1 MNLSNKKIFAFITV
15 CIFVADALFVAI
27 NYYNDRENLEGDLN
41 DQSEQYQ
48 TGFEVALTMTMVNMS
63 QLATYV
69 AHDPRIQKIFALAAE
84 SFQREEAQSDKMMSE
99 KWRAALYEQVANSW
113 AEMKKRFYVR
123 QLHFHVP
130 PDTSL
135 LRVHR
140 PEKWGDDL
148 SPLRYMIVDVMKD
161 QQPTQGFELGRVYA
175 GIRGAVPVY
184 GPSRFDEQGAF
195 IGVLEAGTSFA
206 EIVGTLQR
214 QIGAD
219 IAVLLNG
226 KRVSSVKWK
235 TGTGGG
241 HAETCACFIEATT
254 SDRLSDILDQ
264 IAPKL
269 LPPGDPFKLRT
280 DIIILDDERY
290 MLTRFGLRD
299 YIGIRDQ
306 HDEPVGDILMWSKVE
321 HKFDTLYQ
329 NTQTNIVYGVFGFLF
344 IEILIFF
351 GLRSVQAHLKDQ
363 VKRQAGEITIL
374 LEKTLAASR
383 AKSEFLANISHELRT
398 PMMGIKGGLE
408 LLKNNRS
415 LDQEGRQNLQFLD
428 NSANAMMS
436 LVDDVLDLSKIEAG
450 KMHIH
455 VTPVQP
461 YVQCR
466 DICDVFRASALGK
479 GLVLHFTSNVEEND
493 WYMLDALRFR
503 QVLSNLINN
512 AIKFTEKGS
521 VEVRLEIQKG
531 DVCERLNVKVV
542 DTGIGLS
549 EEQIKRIFERFTQ
562 ADGSTTKKYGGS
574 GLGLAISQEL
584 ANLLG
589 GELTVQSEPEK
600 GSCFA
605 FSLPVERCEEPHAS
619 PNERSGLPPLHI
631 LLAEDN
637 LINQKVLVAILTQY
651 NHKVDLAENGKVA
664 VQYAQ
669 KQQYD
674 VILMDVHMPVMD
686 GVATTQYIR
695 DNEGCN
701 QDSLIIA
708 FTADAIHEH
717 AKEFIQKGFDDVI
730 VKPVKYDVLESK
742 IKNAL
747 NKRRMQ

>member
-1 MNLSNKKIFAFITV
+1 MSFSNKKVFGFITV
-15 CIFVADALFVAI
+15 CIFIADALFVAI
-27 NYYNDRENLEGDLN
+27 NYYNDRENLEDDLRYE
-41 DQSEQYQ
+41 SKQYQ
-48 TGFEVALTMTMVNMS
+48 TGFDVALTMTMVNMS

-69 AHDPRIQKIFALAAE
+69 AHDPRIQKIFALAAD
-84 SFQREEAQSDKMMSE
+84 SFRREEGQLDKTMSE
-99 KWRAALYEQVANSW
+99 KWRAALYDQVASSW
-113 AEMKKRFYVR
+113 AEMKKQFYVR
-123 QLHFHVP
+123 QFHFHVP
-130 PDTSL
+130 PDISL

-161 QQPTQGFELGRVYA
+161 QKPTQGFELGRVYA

-184 GPSRFDEQGAF
+184 GPSTKDEQNIF

-219 IAVLLNG
+219 IAILLNG

-235 TGTGGG
+235 SGVGGA
-241 HAETCACFIEATT
+241 HADTCACFIEATT
-254 SDRLSDILDQ
+254 SDKLYDILDKVSLKSFD
-264 IAPKL
+264 PV
-269 LPPGDPFKLRT
+269 DPFKLQT
-280 DIIILDDERY
+280 NIVMFDNERY
-290 MLTRFGLRD
+290 MLTSFGLRD
-299 YIGIRDQ
+299 YIGVRDQ
-306 HDEPVGDILMWSKVE
+306 HKEPVGRILMWSKVE
-321 HKFDTLYQ
+321 HKFDTLYN
-329 NTQTNIVYGVFGFLF
+329 NTQTNIVYGIFGFLF
-344 IEILIFF
+344 IELLIFF
-351 GLRSVQAHLKDQ
+351 GLRSVQAHLKEQ
-363 VKRQAGEITIL
+363 VKRQAGEIKVL
-374 LEKTLAASR
+374 LDKTLAASR
-383 AKSEFLANISHELRT
+383 AKSEFLANVSHELRT

-408 LLKNNRS
+408 LLKNNSS
-415 LDQEGRQNLQFLD
+415 LDGEGRQSLQFLD

-455 VTPVQP
+455 AMPVQP

-466 DICDVFRASALGK
+466 DICDVFRASATEK
-479 GLVLHFTSNVEEND
+479 GLVLNFTSVVEEND
-493 WYMLDALRFR
+493 WYMLDGLRFR

-512 AIKFTEKGS
+512 AIKFTEEGS
-521 VEVRLEIQKG
+521 VEVQLDIHKG
-531 DVCERLNVKVV
+531 DVYDRLNVNVM

-549 EEQIKRIFERFTQ
+549 EEQLKRIFERFTQ

-584 ANLLG
+584 TTLLG
-589 GELTVQSEPEK
+589 GELTVQSELEK

-605 FSLPVERCEEPHAS
+605 FSLPVTRCEEPYT
-619 PNERSGLPPLHI
+619 PINERSDLPPLHI

-637 LINQKVLVAILTQY
+637 LINQKVLMAMLSQ
-651 NHKVDLAENGKVA
+651 HKHNVDLAENGKIA
-664 VQYAQ
+664 VQRAQ
-669 KQQYD
+669 KKQYD

-686 GVATTQYIR
+686 GVAATQCIR
-695 DNEGCN
+695 ENEGCN

-708 FTADAIHEH
+708 FTADAIDEH

-747 NKRRMQ
+747 NNRN

>member
-1 MNLSNKKIFAFITV
+1 MSLSNKKIFAFITA
-15 CIFVADALFVAI
+15 CIFIADALFVAI
-27 NYYNDRENLEGDLN
+27 NYYNDRDNLEDDLRN
-41 DQSEQYQ
+41 ESKQYQ
-48 TGFEVALTMTMVNMS
+48 TGFDVALTMTMVNMS

-84 SFQREEAQSDKMMSE
+84 SFHREEGQSDKAMSE
-99 KWRAALYEQVANSW
+99 KWRAALYEQVASSW
-113 AEMKKRFYVR
+113 AEMKKQFYVR

-130 PDTSL
+130 PDISL

-148 SPLRYMIVDVMKD
+148 SPFRYMIVDVMKD
-161 QQPTQGFELGRVYA
+161 QKPTQGFELGRVYA
-175 GIRGAVPVY
+175 GVRGAVPVY
-184 GPSRFDEQGAF
+184 GPSRFDEEGAF

-206 EIVGTLQR
+206 EIVGMLQR

-235 TGTGGG
+235 TGTGGR
-241 HAETCACFIEATT
+241 HAETCACFIEAT
-254 SDRLSDILDQ
+254 SSNRVSDILDQ

-280 DIIILDDERY
+280 DIVILDDERY

-321 HKFDTLYQ
+321 HKFDTLYK
-329 NTQTNIVYGVFGFLF
+329 NTQTNIVYGFFGFLF
-344 IEILIFF
+344 IEVLIFF
-351 GLRSVQAHLKDQ
+351 GLRSVQVHLKEQ

-408 LLKNNRS
+408 LLKNDSS
-415 LDQEGRQNLQFLD
+415 LGQEGRQNLQFLD

-455 VTPVQP
+455 AIPVQP

-466 DICDVFRASALGK
+466 DICDVFRASAKGK
-479 GLVLHFTSNVEEND
+479 GLVLHFTSDVQEND
-493 WYMLDALRFR
+493 WYMLDGLRFR

-521 VEVRLEIQKG
+521 VEVRLELQKG
-531 DVCERLNVKVV
+531 DVYNRLNVQVI

-549 EEQIKRIFERFTQ
+549 EEQLKRIFERFTQ

-584 ANLLG
+584 VTLLG

-605 FSLPVERCEEPHAS
+605 FSLPVTSCEQPNA
-619 PNERSGLPPLHI
+619 PVNERSDLPPLHI

-637 LINQKVLVAILTQY
+637 LINQKVLVAMLTQH
-651 NHKVDLAENGKVA
+651 NHQVDLAENGKVA
-664 VQYAQ
+664 VQHAQ

-674 VILMDVHMPVMD
+674 VILMDVHMPIMD
-686 GVATTQYIR
+686 GVAATQCIR
-695 DNEGCN
+695 ENEGYN

-708 FTADAIHEH
+708 FTADAIDEH

-742 IKNAL
+742 IKNAM
-747 NKRRMQ
+747 NDRN

>member
-1 MNLSNKKIFAFITV
+1 MSLSNKKIFAFITV
-15 CIFVADALFVAI
+15 CIFIADALFVAI
-27 NYYNDRENLEGDLN
+27 NYYNDRENLEDDLN
-41 DQSEQYQ
+41 NQSKQYQ
-48 TGFEVALTMTMVNMS
+48 TGFDVALTMTMVNMS

-69 AHDPRIQKIFALAAE
+69 AHDPRIQKIFVLAAD
-84 SFQREEAQSDKMMSE
+84 SFRREEGLSKKVMSE

-113 AEMKKRFYVR
+113 TEMRKRFYVR

-135 LRVHR
+135 LRVHN
-140 PEKWGDDL
+140 PTKWGDDL
-148 SPLRYMIVDVMKD
+148 SPLRYMVVDVMKKKK
-161 QQPTQGFELGRVYA
+161 PTQGFELGRVYA

-195 IGVLEAGTSFA
+195 VGVLEAGTSFG

-226 KRVSSVKWK
+226 KRVSSIKWK
-235 TGTGGG
+235 TGTGGA
-241 HAETCACFIEATT
+241 HAETCACFVEATS
-254 SDRLSDILDQ
+254 SDRLPDILDQ
-264 IAPKL
+264 MSLKSFTPT
-269 LPPGDPFKLRT
+269 DPYELQT
-280 DIIILDDERY
+280 DIVMLDNQRY
-290 MLTRFGLRD
+290 MLTSFGFSD
-299 YIGIRDQ
+299 YIGVRDQ
-306 HDEPVGDILMWSKVE
+306 HEEPVGRILMWSKVE
-321 HKFDTLYQ
+321 HKFDALYQ
-329 NTQTNIVYGVFGFLF
+329 NTYANIAYAFFGFLF

-351 GLRSVQAHLKDQ
+351 GLRSVQVHLKEQ

-408 LLKNNRS
+408 LLKSNVS
-415 LDQEGRQNLQFLD
+415 LDEEGRQNLKFLD

-450 KMHIH
+450 KMHVH
-455 VTPVQP
+455 AVPVQP

-466 DICDVFRASALGK
+466 DICDVFRASAIEK
-479 GLVLHFTSNVEEND
+479 GLVLHFTSDVQEND
-493 WYMLDALRFR
+493 WYMLDGLRFR

-521 VEVRLEIQKG
+521 VEVQLDVQKG
-531 DVCERLNVKVV
+531 DIYDQLNVKVI

-549 EEQIKRIFERFTQ
+549 DEQLQRIFERFTQ

-584 ANLLG
+584 ATLLG
-589 GELTVQSEPEK
+589 GELTVRSKPGK
-600 GSCFA
+600 GSCFS
-605 FSLPVERCEEPHAS
+605 FLLPVTRCEEPQEAVS
-619 PNERSGLPPLHI
+619 ENAQLSPLHI

-637 LINQKVLVAILTQY
+637 LINQKVLMAMLTQH
-651 NHKVDLAENGKVA
+651 NHQVDLAENGKVA

-669 KQQYD
+669 KQHYD

-686 GVATTQYIR
+686 GVAATQCIR
-695 DNEGCN
+695 ELEGCN

-717 AKEFIQKGFDDVI
+717 ATEFIQKGFDDVI
-730 VKPVKYDVLESK
+730 VKPVKYDVLEHK

-747 NKRRMQ
+747 NKRN

>member
-1 MNLSNKKIFAFITV
+1 MSLSNKKVFAFITV
-15 CIFVADALFVAI
+15 CIFIADALFVAI
-27 NYYNDRENLEGDLN
+27 NYYNDRENLEDDLRYE
-41 DQSEQYQ
+41 SKQYQ
-48 TGFEVALTMTMVNMS
+48 TGFDVALTMTMVNMS

-69 AHDPRIQKIFALAAE
+69 ANDPRIQKIFALAAE
-84 SFQREEAQSDKMMSE
+84 SFRREEALPEKTMSE
-99 KWRAALYEQVANSW
+99 KWRATLYEQVANSW

-130 PDTSL
+130 PDISL

-140 PEKWGDDL
+140 PGKWGDDL
-148 SPLRYMIVDVMKD
+148 SPLRYMIVDVVKD

-175 GIRGAVPVY
+175 GIRGAVPIY
-184 GPSRFDEQGAF
+184 APSTPDEQGGF
-195 IGVLEAGTSFA
+195 IGVLEAGTSFS

-214 QIGAD
+214 QIGAN

-235 TGTGGG
+235 TGTGGA
-241 HAETCACFIEATT
+241 HAETCACFIEATS
-254 SDRLSDILDQ
+254 SDRVSDILDQ
-264 IAPKL
+264 IAPESFA
-269 LPPGDPFKLRT
+269 PADPFTLQT
-280 DIIILDDERY
+280 HIVLLDKERY
-290 MLTRFGLRD
+290 MLTSFGLRD
-299 YIGIRDQ
+299 YIGVRDQ
-306 HDEPVGDILMWSKVE
+306 HEEPVGRILMWSKVE
-321 HKFDTLYQ
+321 HKFDTLYK
-329 NTQTNIVYGVFGFLF
+329 NTQTNVVYAVFGFLF

-351 GLRSVQAHLKDQ
+351 GLRSVQVHLKEQ

-415 LDQEGRQNLQFLD
+415 LDQEGQQNLQFLD

-455 VTPVQP
+455 AMPVQP

-466 DICDVFRASALGK
+466 DICDVFRASATEK
-479 GLVLHFTSNVEEND
+479 GLVLNFTSVVEEND
-493 WYMLDALRFR
+493 WYMLDGLRFR

-512 AIKFTEKGS
+512 AIKFTEEGS
-521 VEVRLEIQKG
+521 VEVQLDIHKG
-531 DVCERLNVKVV
+531 DVYDRLNVNVM

-549 EEQIKRIFERFTQ
+549 EEQLKRIFERFTQ

-584 ANLLG
+584 TTLLG

-605 FSLPVERCEEPHAS
+605 FFLPVIRCEEPHT
-619 PNERSGLPPLHI
+619 PINERSDLPPLHI

-637 LINQKVLVAILTQY
+637 LINQKVLMAMLSQ
-651 NHKVDLAENGKVA
+651 HKHNVDLAENGKVA
-664 VQYAQ
+664 VQRAQ
-669 KQQYD
+669 KKQYD

-686 GVATTQYIR
+686 GVAATQCIR
-695 DNEGCN
+695 ENEGCN

-708 FTADAIHEH
+708 FTADAIDEH

-747 NKRRMQ
+747 NNRN